1 MHPFHQLSTRAAVLL
16 RYSTLSGSWGTMVL
30 KRPSLNVVGP
40 TTPTLPNLAVER
52 WTWKSSQVPRIRS
65 RKRSARKQVGFGTQA
80 HKTWNLRRFMHA
92 TYAYIFFIV
101 PIWDVGLG
109 LYIYMILGFS
119 HAQQNHKWTKDLS
132 SSLCRSNSSST
143 SITSDWRWRY
153 AMCKWVRFTTGSFL
167 QFAFWNMARG
177 PFGAMHSVFKGEQ
190 AFEPSKG
197 MAGCISGTFRNFTSK
212 GAVDPCWLHQFNTWS
227 VLRGWNPLKT
237 TMFAQKP
244 L

>member
-1 MHPFHQLSTRAAVLL
+1 MGHYGAETPKPERGWTNNTNFAKLGRGKMNMKEFSSTKNTVKK
-16 RYSTLSGSWGTMVL
+16 TICKKTG
-30 KRPSLNVVGP
+30 
-40 TTPTLPNLAVER
+40 
-52 WTWKSSQVPRIRS
+52 RIWYT
-65 RKRSARKQVGFGTQA
+65 GTQDLKSTQIHA
-80 HKTWNLRRFMHA
+80 CNLC
-92 TYAYIFFIV
+92 IQFFIV

-119 HAQQNHKWTKDLS
+119 HAQQNHKLTKDLS

-167 QFAFWNMARG
+167 QFAFWNMAGG

-227 VLRGWNPLKT
+227 VLRGWNPFKT